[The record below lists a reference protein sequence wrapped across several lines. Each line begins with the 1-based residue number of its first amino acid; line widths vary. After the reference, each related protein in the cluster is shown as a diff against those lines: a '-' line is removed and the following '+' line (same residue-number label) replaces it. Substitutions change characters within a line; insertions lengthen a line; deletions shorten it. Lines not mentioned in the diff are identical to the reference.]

1 MQQESR
7 IAPAKINLSLRV
19 LGKRADGFHEIES
32 LMVPLSSAT
41 LGDVLHF
48 DKADSYSLHCDVP
61 GVPLDE
67 TNLITMAVREF
78 ERVSGKPCHWK
89 ITLEKNIPHGAG
101 LGGGSSDAATTLLA
115 LNDLESGGFSDD
127 QLADM
132 GACFGSDVP
141 FFIYQQACMVKGRG
155 ELVAP
160 VHRPEISGQRVL
172 LLKPSFGVSTPDAY
186 RHCLDAKGVPGVDY
200 SPQKMPWGEIINELE
215 KPVFYKHR
223 FLAEMKLWL
232 LDQVEIEAAMMSG
245 SGSTM
250 MAFISD
256 ADGSDELLA
265 RARRELDPTLWGC
278 SVTIA

>member
-1 MQQESR
+1 MQQQSR

-19 LGKRADGFHEIES
+19 LAKRADGFHEIES
-32 LMVPLSSAT
+32 LMVPLSSAM

-48 DKADSYSLHCDVP
+48 DKADSYSLHCDEP
-61 GVPLDE
+61 GVPLDD

-78 ERVSGKPCHWK
+78 ERVSGKPCHWQ

-115 LNDLESGGFSDD
+115 LNDLECGGFSDD

-155 ELVAP
+155 ELVEP

-172 LLKPSFGVSTPDAY
+172 LLKPSFGVSTPEAY
-186 RHCLDAKGVPGVDY
+186 QHCLDAKAVPGVDY
-200 SPQKMPWGEIINELE
+200 APQEMPWGEIINELE

-232 LDQVEIEAAMMSG
+232 LDQVEIDAAMMSG

-256 ADGSDELLA
+256 ADAADDLLA

>member
-1 MQQESR
+1 MQQQSR

-19 LGKRADGFHEIES
+19 LAKRADGFHEIES
-32 LMVPLSSAT
+32 LMVPLSSAM

-48 DKADSYSLHCDVP
+48 DKADSYSLHCDEP
-61 GVPLDE
+61 GVPLDD

-78 ERVSGKPCHWK
+78 ERVSGKQCHWK

-115 LNDLESGGFSDD
+115 LNDLECGGFSDD

-155 ELVAP
+155 ELVEP

-172 LLKPSFGVSTPDAY
+172 LLKPSFGVSTPEAY
-186 RHCLDAKGVPGVDY
+186 QHCLDAKAVPGVDY
-200 SPQKMPWGEIINELE
+200 APQEMPWGEIINELE

-232 LDQVEIEAAMMSG
+232 LDQVEIDAAMMSG

-256 ADGSDELLA
+256 ADAADELLA

>member
-1 MQQESR
+1 
-7 IAPAKINLSLRV
+7 
-19 LGKRADGFHEIES
+19 
-32 LMVPLSSAT
+32 MVPLSSAM

-78 ERVSGKPCHWK
+78 ERVSGKQCHWK

-115 LNDLESGGFSDD
+115 LNDLECGGFSDD

-155 ELVAP
+155 ELVEP

-172 LLKPSFGVSTPDAY
+172 LLKPSFGVSTPEAY
-186 RHCLDAKGVPGVDY
+186 QHCLDAKAVPGVDY
-200 SPQKMPWGEIINELE
+200 APQEMPWGEIINELE

-232 LDQVEIEAAMMSG
+232 LDQVEIDAAMMSG

-256 ADGSDELLA
+256 ADVSDELLA

>member
-1 MQQESR
+1 MQQQSR

-19 LGKRADGFHEIES
+19 LAKRADGFHEIES
-32 LMVPLSSAT
+32 LMVPLSSAM

-48 DKADSYSLHCDVP
+48 DKADSYSLHCDEP
-61 GVPLDE
+61 GVPLDD

-78 ERVSGKPCHWK
+78 ERVSGKPCHWQ

-115 LNDLESGGFSDD
+115 LNDLECGGFSDD

-155 ELVAP
+155 ELVEP

-186 RHCLDAKGVPGVDY
+186 QHCLDAKAVPGVDY
-200 SPQKMPWGEIINELE
+200 APQEMPWGEIINELE

-232 LDQVEIEAAMMSG
+232 LDQVEIDAAMMSG

-256 ADGSDELLA
+256 ADVSDELLA

>member
-1 MQQESR
+1 MQQQSR

-19 LGKRADGFHEIES
+19 LAKRADGFHEIES
-32 LMVPLSSAT
+32 LMVPLSSAM

-48 DKADSYSLHCDVP
+48 DKADSYSLHCDEP
-61 GVPLDE
+61 GVPLDD

-115 LNDLESGGFSDD
+115 LNDLECGGFSDD

-155 ELVAP
+155 ELVEP

-186 RHCLDAKGVPGVDY
+186 QHCLDAKAVPGVDY
-200 SPQKMPWGEIINELE
+200 APQEMPWGEIINELE

-232 LDQVEIEAAMMSG
+232 LDQVEIDAAMMSG

-256 ADGSDELLA
+256 ADAADDLLA

>member
-1 MQQESR
+1 MQQQSR

-19 LGKRADGFHEIES
+19 LAKRADGFHEVES
-32 LMVPLSSAT
+32 LMVPLSSAM

-48 DKADSYSLHCDVP
+48 DKADSYSLHCDEP
-61 GVPLDE
+61 GVPLDD

-78 ERVSGKPCHWK
+78 ERVSGKQCHWK

-115 LNDLESGGFSDD
+115 LNDLECGGFSDD

-155 ELVAP
+155 ELVEP

-186 RHCLDAKGVPGVDY
+186 QHCLDAKAVPGVDY
-200 SPQKMPWGEIINELE
+200 APQEMPWGEIINELE

-232 LDQVEIEAAMMSG
+232 LDQVEIDAAMMSG

-256 ADGSDELLA
+256 ADAADELLA

>member
-1 MQQESR
+1 MQQQSR

-19 LGKRADGFHEIES
+19 LAKRADGFHEIES
-32 LMVPLSSAT
+32 LMVPLSSAM

-48 DKADSYSLHCDVP
+48 DKADSYSLHCDEP

-78 ERVSGKPCHWK
+78 ERVSGKPCHWQ

-115 LNDLESGGFSDD
+115 LNDLECGGFSDD

-155 ELVAP
+155 ELVEP

-172 LLKPSFGVSTPDAY
+172 LLKPSFGVSTPEAY
-186 RHCLDAKGVPGVDY
+186 QHCLDAKAVPGVDY
-200 SPQKMPWGEIINELE
+200 APQEMPWGEIINELE

-232 LDQVEIEAAMMSG
+232 LDQVEIDAAMMSG

-250 MAFISD
+250 MAFIND
-256 ADGSDELLA
+256 ADAADDLLA

>member
-1 MQQESR
+1 
-7 IAPAKINLSLRV
+7 
-19 LGKRADGFHEIES
+19 
-32 LMVPLSSAT
+32 MVPLSSAM

-48 DKADSYSLHCDVP
+48 DKADSYSLHCDEP
-61 GVPLDE
+61 GVPLDD

-78 ERVSGKPCHWK
+78 ERVSGKPCHWQ

-115 LNDLESGGFSDD
+115 LNDLECGGFSDD

-155 ELVAP
+155 ELVEP

-172 LLKPSFGVSTPDAY
+172 LLKPSFGVSTPEAY
-186 RHCLDAKGVPGVDY
+186 QHCLDAKAVPGVDY
-200 SPQKMPWGEIINELE
+200 APQEMPWGEIINELE

-232 LDQVEIEAAMMSG
+232 LDQVEIDAAMMSG

-250 MAFISD
+250 MAFIND
-256 ADGSDELLA
+256 ADAADDLLS

>member
-1 MQQESR
+1 MQQQSR

-19 LGKRADGFHEIES
+19 LAKRADGFHEIES
-32 LMVPLSSAT
+32 LMVPLSSAM

-78 ERVSGKPCHWK
+78 ERVSGKPCHWQ

-115 LNDLESGGFSDD
+115 LNDLECGGFSDD

-155 ELVAP
+155 ELVEP

-186 RHCLDAKGVPGVDY
+186 QHCLDAKAVPGVDY

-232 LDQVEIEAAMMSG
+232 LDQVEIDAAMMSG

-256 ADGSDELLA
+256 ADAADDLLA

>member
-1 MQQESR
+1 MQQQSR

-19 LGKRADGFHEIES
+19 LAKRADGFHEIES
-32 LMVPLSSAT
+32 LMVPLSSAM

-48 DKADSYSLHCDVP
+48 DKADSYSLHCDEP
-61 GVPLDE
+61 GVPLDD

-115 LNDLESGGFSDD
+115 LNDLECGGFSDD

-155 ELVAP
+155 ELVEP

-172 LLKPSFGVSTPDAY
+172 LLKPSFGVSTPEAY
-186 RHCLDAKGVPGVDY
+186 QHCLDAKAVPGVDY
-200 SPQKMPWGEIINELE
+200 APQEMPWGEIINELE

-232 LDQVEIEAAMMSG
+232 LDQVEIDAAMMSG

-256 ADGSDELLA
+256 ADAADDLLA

>member
-32 LMVPLSSAT
+32 LMVPLSSAM
-41 LGDVLHF
+41 LGDVLYF

-78 ERVSGKPCHWK
+78 ERVSGKPCHWQ

-115 LNDLESGGFSDD
+115 LNDLECGGFSDD

-155 ELVAP
+155 ELVEP

-186 RHCLDAKGVPGVDY
+186 Q
-200 SPQKMPWGEIINELE
+200 S
-215 KPVFYKHR
+215 
-223 FLAEMKLWL
+223 L
-232 LDQVEIEAAMMSG
+232 LGCESC
-245 SGSTM
+245 
-250 MAFISD
+250 
-256 ADGSDELLA
+256 A
-265 RARRELDPTLWGC
+265 RGGLFTSENALGGNHQ
-278 SVTIA
+278 